1 MTASVITERPAAA
14 PVFGRFAGLRALVR
28 KDATEWMRGRRAW
41 IVFIIA
47 TLWTV
52 LAAANAWIIMQ
63 ARDLLPA
70 DVEPEALPASLAPMD
85 NLLAGFG
92 SQVFVLAAVFA
103 VASLIVRERESGTLA
118 WVASKPVS
126 REAIWLSKWLSSSVM
141 LAVAAVVAP
150 LVLTVAAVVAMYG
163 MPDPGAV
170 TVIGLGGIAAVVF
183 YAALGLEADEI
194 GADVAVALGRLHRRH
209 AGKLCESHGRCIV
222 GTAEGDSQ
230 PILRETAQQVR
241 RGGGP
246 HETAVV
252 EDRDLVAD
260 PLDVVE
266 DVRRVEDSRL
276 SPELGHEVEDLTTT
290 DRVEGAH
297 RLVEQDD
304 ARSRDECLG
313 DAEAL
318 AHATRVGLR
327 LPVGGARQPDPCQH
341 LADPGAVGGRGVVRD
356 RCDELE
362 RLATG
367 HPVVEAGVL
376 REIADLAPV
385 GRAFPSAGSICLVA
399 ALQSA

>member
-1 MTASVITERPAAA
+1 MTASVITERPAAV

-70 DVEPEALPASLAPMD
+70 DAEPEALPASLAPMD

-183 YAALGLEADEI
+183 YAALGLAAGTVLPGQPAIVAVGLAAFALVPALLGLIPLPLAEFLPTSIVGWSI
-194 GADVAVALGRLHRRH
+194 GAAMGAPVPWMTPVAWA
-209 AGKLCESHGRCIV
+209 V
-222 GTAEGDSQ
+222 GTALVVGFG
-230 PILRETAQQVR
+230 IR
-241 RGGGP
+241 RMN
-246 HETAVV
+246 
-252 EDRDLVAD
+252 RI
-260 PLDVVE
+260 
-266 DVRRVEDSRL
+266 
-276 SPELGHEVEDLTTT
+276 EL
-290 DRVEGAH
+290 
-297 RLVEQDD
+297 
-304 ARSRDECLG
+304 
-313 DAEAL
+313 
-318 AHATRVGLR
+318 
-327 LPVGGARQPDPCQH
+327 
-341 LADPGAVGGRGVVRD
+341 
-356 RCDELE
+356 
-362 RLATG
+362 
-367 HPVVEAGVL
+367 
-376 REIADLAPV
+376 
-385 GRAFPSAGSICLVA
+385 
-399 ALQSA
+399 